1 MILQQSFEQM
11 IRSTAFTQKII
22 IHDASI
28 RYAAHTLFN
37 HLTCGSLGQHFLSAA
52 MLQAHL
58 MSEAKLQII
67 GDECLIT
74 AGMFPEKTSQLFSVH
89 GYIALGQAAYEKLGR
104 IQPGSATNFTQ
115 ISTDFPY
122 MVRVLHSCRSHATPS
137 IACNTP
143 STRTH
148 PTIIQPQSPSTRH

>member
-11 IRSTAFTQKII
+11 IRSTASTQKII

-28 RYAAHTLFN
+28 RYAARTLFN
-37 HLTCGSLGQHFLSAA
+37 HLTCRSIGQQFLSAA
-52 MLQAHL
+52 MLQTHTIN
-58 MSEAKLQII
+58 EAKLQII

-74 AGMFPEKTSQLFSVH
+74 AGIFPEKSSQLFSVH
-89 GYIALGQAAYEKLGR
+89 GYIALGQAAYDKLGR
-104 IQPGSATNFTQ
+104 IQPDSATNFTQ
-115 ISTDFPY
+115 ISKDFPH
-122 MVRVLHSCRSHATPS
+122 MVRVLHGCRSHVTPS

-143 STRTH
+143 STHTH